1 MKRVP
6 WERVKE
12 WAEERKKLAHESLL
26 KDLTPEE
33 TAQMRTVH
41 RVYVDLLRLEREDD
55 GV

>member
-12 WAEERKKLAHESLL
+12 WAEKRKNLAHESLL
-26 KDLTPEE
+26 KDQAPEE
-33 TAQMRTVH
+33 TAKLRTVY
-41 RVYVDLLRLEREDD
+41 RVYADLLELEREDD